1 MSGISRRAALR
12 LAAYGLAAAMTG
24 SYTVFIERN
33 IVLVNR
39 YQIQLAKLPSAFH
52 GFTIAHLSDLH
63 FGSLVSSD
71 FIRKVVERTNALRT
85 DVICCTGDYVHA
97 MNTTAELDQVWPIL
111 MKLQARHGVL
121 SVLGN
126 HDHWADT
133 DRSLYWLERSGQNL
147 RHTCKAIELG
157 KERLILGGAG
167 DLWEDRLLIDQVFAN
182 SAENDCRILLSHNP
196 DAMDTPFK
204 TSFELMMSGH
214 THGGQVRLP
223 FYGPSVLPVENKR
236 YSSGL
241 IDTPKTKLFISR
253 GIGWAIYPVRF
264 NCYPEIAVLELVRA

>member
-12 LAAYGLAAAMTG
+12 AAAYVLAAAMAG

-39 YQIQLAKLPSAFH
+39 YRIQLANLPPAFH
-52 GFTIAHLSDLH
+52 GFTIAHLTDLH
-63 FGSLVSSD
+63 LGALVSSA
-71 FIRKVVERTNALRT
+71 FISKVVERTNALRP
-85 DVICCTGDYVHA
+85 DAIFCTGDYVHA
-97 MNTTAELDQVWPIL
+97 KNTTAELDQVWPIL
-111 MKLQARHGVL
+111 MQLRARHGVF

-147 RHTCKAIELG
+147 RHQSKVIERG
-157 KERLILGGAG
+157 KERLVLGGAG
-167 DLWEDRLLIDQVFAN
+167 DLWEDRLLIDQAFAN

-204 TSFELMMSGH
+204 TSLALMMSGH

-223 FYGPSVLPVENKR
+223 FYGPPVLPVSNKT

-241 IDTPKTKLFISR
+241 IDTPKAKLFISR

-264 NCYPEIAVLELVRA
+264 NCYPEIAVLELVA

>member
-1 MSGISRRAALR
+1 MSAISRRVALR
-12 LAAYGLAAAMTG
+12 LAAYGLAAALAG

-39 YQIQLAKLPSAFH
+39 YQIPLANLPPAFH
-52 GFTIAHLSDLH
+52 GFTIAHLTDLH
-63 FGSLVSSD
+63 FGSLVSSA
-71 FIRKVVERTNALRT
+71 FIKKVVERTNALRP
-85 DVICCTGDYVHA
+85 DAIFCTGDYVHA
-97 MNTTAELDQVWPIL
+97 KNTTAEIDQVWPIL
-111 MKLQARHGVL
+111 MQLQARQGVF

-133 DRSLYWLERSGQNL
+133 ERSLYWLERSGQNL
-147 RHTCKAIELG
+147 RHQHKVIERG
-157 KERLILGGAG
+157 KERLVLGGAG
-167 DLWEDRLLIDQVFAN
+167 DLWEDQLKIDQAFAGTE
-182 SAENDCRILLSHNP
+182 ENDCRILLSHNP
-196 DAMDTPFK
+196 DSVDTPFK
-204 TSFELMMSGH
+204 TPLALVMSGH

-223 FYGPSVLPVENKR
+223 FYGPPVLPVQNKH
-236 YSSGL
+236 YSNGL